1 MANISSYLPIIVSLL
16 LLLFPVLANQVTH
29 ASSTVLAIL
38 MLMGLPVVL
47 SNSKRPLLSTPEKW
61 VMWMFGA
68 YSLVYLFSFAL
79 HGLLGHLLD
88 PRLKYLGDALR
99 MLCMLPVFAL
109 FRYLKI
115 SEGFLWSGIN
125 AAALM
130 AGIYA
135 IYSFFRI
142 APGARVDG
150 SYDAI
155 AFGDIS
161 LTLAVMSI
169 ASLNWLKKKHK
180 GSQFIPLSAFV
191 LGMTACILTG
201 SRGAWVAIPGLFV
214 ILFFYMGRYVNLVS
228 RLMLVGICCLLAI
241 AAYKVPATKVA
252 PRIKSAFTE
261 VTDYFQGEIRYGGA
275 TVRLQ
280 GWRAGAHI
288 FRAHP
293 IIGAGPGNFK
303 PMIDQLVAQ
312 GKLPENMA
320 WHSQPASTFLASMV
334 DCGLIGL
341 LALLGMFISPLWISI
356 RLIQRGDEN
365 RNFGYALMMLVVA
378 FFHFGLSET
387 IFRRSVYT
395 NFYIIMVGA
404 IMAVASNHLS
414 AAEKSG

>member
-1 MANISSYLPIIVSLL
+1 MANISSYLPIAVSLL
-16 LLLFPVLANQVTH
+16 LLLFPVFANQMVH
-29 ASSTVLAIL
+29 ASSVTLTLLVV
-38 MLMGLPVVL
+38 MGLPVVL
-47 SNSKRPLLSTPEKW
+47 SNSKRPLLTTPEKW

-99 MLCMLPVFAL
+99 MLCIWPVFAL

-115 SEGFLWSGIN
+115 SQGFLWGGIN
-125 AAALM
+125 AAALV

-135 IYSFFRI
+135 ICSFLWF
-142 APGARVDG
+142 APGLRVDG

-161 LTLAVMSI
+161 LALAVMSI
-169 ASLNWLKKKHK
+169 ASLNWIIKKRK
-180 GSQFIPLSAFV
+180 GYQFIALAAFA
-191 LGMTACILTG
+191 LGTTACILTG
-201 SRGAWVAIPGLFV
+201 SRGAWVAIPGLLA
-214 ILFFYMGRYVNLVS
+214 ILFFYLARYISLVS
-228 RLMLVGICCLLAI
+228 RLMLVGVCCLLAL

-252 PRIKSAFTE
+252 PRIQSALNE

-303 PMIDQLVAQ
+303 PMIDQLVVQ

-320 WHSQPASTFLASMV
+320 WHSQPASTFLAAMV

-387 IFRRSVYT
+387 IFRRSIYT
-395 NFYIIMVGA
+395 NFYIIVVGA
-404 IMAVASNHLS
+404 IMAVAANHLS
-414 AAEKSG
+414 AAEKTG